1 MVRGDAK
8 VSCLGL
14 YSSVEWLWKIE
25 RPEGHFNHGD
35 SLADV
40 LLKGR
45 VEWLHEH
52 ANVRIT
58 RAQIVLLELDLLVGL
73 SLAYLLRLL

>member
-25 RPEGHFNHGD
+25 RPEGHFNHRD

-52 ANVRIT
+52 AYVRIT
-58 RAQIVLLELDLLVGL
+58 WAQIVLLELDPLVGL
-73 SLAYLLRLL
+73 SLANLL